1 MRALVK
7 AKSAPGLWLQEVPK
21 PAPGP
26 GEVLIKVHMASICG
40 TDMHIWKWDD
50 WARRTVPVPLVVG
63 HEYVGRIEAV
73 GADVT
78 EVAPGER
85 VSGEGHLPCGHC
97 RNCLSGRAHICAQ
110 TKGVGVNHPGAF
122 ADYLVIPEANVRPV
136 PDELPDEIGAIL
148 DPLGNAVH
156 TALAFD
162 LVGEDVLITGAG
174 PIGLMAAAV
183 CRHAGARH
191 IVVTDLNDERLALA
205 VGMGATRGVRADR
218 ENLDDVMRDLGMKE
232 GFDVGLEM
240 SGAAPALDAMIHAVI
255 CGAKVALLGLF
266 GEKPEVDLNTA
277 IFKGITFEGIY
288 GRLMYET
295 WHKMLAMLESGL
307 DVSPVISHRLAFED
321 FAKGFEAIAEGH
333 ACKVVLDLGE

>member
-1 MRALVK
+1 M
-7 AKSAPGLWLQEVPK
+7 
-21 PAPGP
+21 
-26 GEVLIKVHMASICG
+26 
-40 TDMHIWKWDD
+40 
-50 WARRTVPVPLVVG
+50 
-63 HEYVGRIEAV
+63 

-255 CGAKVALLGLF
+255 CGAKVARLGLF

-277 IFKGITFEGIY
+277 RFKGITFAGID
-288 GRLMYET
+288 GGLIYEA
-295 WHKMLAMLESGL
+295 WHKRLARLESGL

-321 FAKGFEAIAEGH
+321 FAAGFEAIAEGH